1 MHELSIAEAIL
12 DLARRHVPHGGTL
25 RSVHMTAGP
34 MRSIDPQCMQL
45 AWQGIGQCDVAL
57 RLNVLPWRMQCADC
71 GRRWEQPELAERC
84 ACGSPQV
91 HPIGG
96 DELQLVSIEVDD
108 AQEARSSSC
117 TCRLSKTS

>member
-12 DLARRHVPHGGTL
+12 DLARRNVPLGGTL
-25 RSVHMTAGP
+25 RSVRITAGP
-34 MRSIDPQCMQL
+34 MRGIDPQCMQM
-45 AWQGIGQCDVAL
+45 AWQAIGQGDVAL
-57 RLNVLPWRMQCADC
+57 NLSELPWRMQCADC

-91 HPIGG
+91 RPVGG

-108 AQEARSSSC
+108 AEEERSSSC
-117 TCRLSKTS
+117 TCKLSKTS